1 MEASLTAGW
10 GDFYV
15 AIGGAGA
22 ALAGLVMVGIS
33 VSLTEILADH
43 SLPARAAAAIGS
55 LILVVVV
62 AGVGLIPGQPAPT
75 LGIEILV
82 GTLLATVQHV
92 TAIMR
97 MTSES
102 KRPVATLVA
111 RSAVAAVQLVPLAVG
126 SILLIASNASGLYWI
141 AAGMI
146 LIIIGRST

>member
-55 LILVVVV
+55 L
-62 AGVGLIPGQPAPT
+62 
-75 LGIEILV
+75 ILV

-146 LIIIGRST
+146 LIIIGSVLSAWVLLIEIRR

>member
-62 AGVGLIPGQPAPT
+62 AGV
-75 LGIEILV
+75 
-82 GTLLATVQHV
+82 
-92 TAIMR
+92 
-97 MTSES
+97 
-102 KRPVATLVA
+102 
-111 RSAVAAVQLVPLAVG
+111 
-126 SILLIASNASGLYWI
+126 
-141 AAGMI
+141 AGWSV
-146 LIIIGRST
+146 RRRR